1 MLNLGQICK
10 MYQYT
15 KYMLNMYKTKYI
27 LINYREIKIMRIHSG
42 IDAGNECSTKFGNV
56 QFQKKS
62 EFISMICL

>member
-56 QFQKKS
+56 
-62 EFISMICL
+62 